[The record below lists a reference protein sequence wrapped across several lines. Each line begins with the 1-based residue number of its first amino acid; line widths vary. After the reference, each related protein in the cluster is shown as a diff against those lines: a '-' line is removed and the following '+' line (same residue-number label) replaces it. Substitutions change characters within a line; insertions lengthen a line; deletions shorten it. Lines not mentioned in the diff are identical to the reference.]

1 MEGLAL
7 IIQLQKLDPINI
19 QTINWKYEN
28 CKMIKTT
35 VGLLL
40 GRLYLDSCVNNSEVI
55 CTASIIGLVW
65 LLALSET

>member
-40 GRLYLDSCVNNSEVI
+40 LYVI
-55 CTASIIGLVW
+55 AQYNRTQW
-65 LLALSET
+65 L